1 LQDVVVSGHAC
12 TCDGA
17 GVEVSFGSL
26 LVSDST
32 IADNRGLL
40 GGGILISSG
49 AHLTMERTTVSGN
62 RASIGGGGLVA
73 FVSPAGHLIRN
84 STIVGN
90 AAEFAES
97 MGGGIEFS
105 SFPAPFRIESSTVAG
120 NSAQFG
126 ANISAGTSSD
136 VLELHN
142 SIVAYPEQG
151 VNCLGG
157 GSGTWNSV
165 GHNIADDGSCG
176 LDQPSDQAGVD
187 PLLGPLADNGGPTQT
202 RAPEPGSPAIDQG
215 FAGGLGP
222 AIDQR
227 GLRRTVDFLAVPNP
241 AGGDGSDV
249 GAVERQ
255 DVTAP
260 TLSVGKAR
268 VNGRR
273 RTVGLRFKVSDD
285 ATPKRE
291 ILVRCKL
298 DRKKPRRCASPLK
311 YRRLKRGRHRIVV
324 RARDAAGN
332 EAQASKRFRV
342 RRAKR

>member
-1 LQDVVVSGHAC
+1 
-12 TCDGA
+12 
-17 GVEVSFGSL
+17 
-26 LVSDST
+26 
-32 IADNRGLL
+32 
-40 GGGILISSG
+40 
-49 AHLTMERTTVSGN
+49 
-62 RASIGGGGLVA
+62 
-73 FVSPAGHLIRN
+73 
-84 STIVGN
+84 
-90 AAEFAES
+90 
-97 MGGGIEFS
+97 
-105 SFPAPFRIESSTVAG
+105 
-120 NSAQFG
+120 
-126 ANISAGTSSD
+126 
-136 VLELHN
+136 
-142 SIVAYPEQG
+142 

-260 TLSVGKAR
+260 TLRVGKAR

-298 DRKKPRRCASPLK
+298 DRKKPRLRLAPEVQAAEAGSPPDRGPRPRRGGQRGAGEQALPREAGEALADAPTRSTITR
-311 YRRLKRGRHRIVV
+311 RRL
-324 RARDAAGN
+324 
-332 EAQASKRFRV
+332 
-342 RRAKR
+342 RAKA